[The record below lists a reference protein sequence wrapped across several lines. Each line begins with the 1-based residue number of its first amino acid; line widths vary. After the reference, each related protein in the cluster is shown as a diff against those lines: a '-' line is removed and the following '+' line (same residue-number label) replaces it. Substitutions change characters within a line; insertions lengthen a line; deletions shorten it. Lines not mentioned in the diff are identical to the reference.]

1 MSRLWRVPYKHGD
14 GQEDTIVVQT
24 SFPWEAKSLAK
35 RILFC
40 EEDVKATFAE
50 GIRDIVEVFEGG
62 ES

>member
-1 MSRLWRVPYKHGD
+1 MPYKHGD

-24 SFPWEAKSLAK
+24 SFPWEAKGVAE

-50 GIRDIVEVFEGG
+50 GIKDIVEVFEGG